1 MHSLISGVITLE
13 GTVASLTGKRGTC
26 AWGFCAH
33 QNGSYANM
41 ISVVSVLL
49 KPLNLN
55 DLLCFLGCSKV
66 YWSWQ
71 KRGGGAFRKIEYDRV
86 ITHWWTVFGMCS
98 AIFKRGTRMIGLIF
112 WDYKWLFRTLNFI
125 RKLRYFLISFH

>member
-1 MHSLISGVITLE
+1 MRSLICGVITLQ
-13 GTVASLTGKRGTC
+13 GTVASLTGQRGTR

-41 ISVVSVLL
+41 ISVVLVLL
-49 KPLNLN
+49 KPLNLT
-55 DLLCFLGCSKV
+55 DLFICFLGCSKV
-66 YWSWQ
+66 YRSWR
-71 KRGGGAFRKIEYDRV
+71 KKGGALCKIEYDRV

>member
-1 MHSLISGVITLE
+1 MLNITKKTKKFKKTKSSRKQKVQFNVILHKNLKDQQLKMRSFISGVITLQGE
-13 GTVASLTGKRGTC
+13 IASLTGQRGTR
-26 AWGFCAH
+26 ARGFCAH

-66 YWSWQ
+66 YWS
-71 KRGGGAFRKIEYDRV
+71 
-86 ITHWWTVFGMCS
+86 
-98 AIFKRGTRMIGLIF
+98 
-112 WDYKWLFRTLNFI
+112 
-125 RKLRYFLISFH
+125 